1 MATPLRIVSDL
12 AKVKKLLGELRELA
26 NAKPI
31 DRDRCIH
38 IFRELYV
45 SYNVLTV
52 SLVAY
57 VAEHKKLRRIL
68 KNISRLVESGSVALD
83 RYIKFCMS
91 MKLDE
96 VNEIAEEQSIQL
108 INSINEVSD
117 EIIIDMITMFYSE
130 FMTILN
136 ALEQLLDIPSGFQYL
151 IPLIEKYGVNINWI
165 VAITYLSKMEVV
177 VNDTLKRLGVNV
189 KGVFKERV
197 NALLKELEKR
207 GVQFG
212 ELEKLLTSTFW
223 DLRNK
228 VVHGGYTPSEKEL
241 QIIVLAVNEFLGK
254 IKAATLDKK

>member
-1 MATPLRIVSDL
+1 MATPLRIASDL
-12 AKVKKLLGELRELA
+12 AKVKKLLGELRELT

-38 IFRELYV
+38 VFRELYV
-45 SYNVLTV
+45 FYNALTV
-52 SLVAY
+52 PLVAY
-57 VAEHKKLRRIL
+57 VAGHNKLRQIQ
-68 KNISRLVESGSVALD
+68 KNIIKLVENGSGMIEK
-83 RYIKFCMS
+83 YIKFCKS
-91 MKLDE
+91 VKLDE
-96 VNEIAEEQSIQL
+96 MSEIAEEQSIQI
-108 INSINEVSD
+108 INRINEESD

-136 ALEQLLDIPSGFQYL
+136 ALEQLLDIPSGLQYL

-177 VNDTLKRLGVNV
+177 VNNALKRLGVSV
-189 KGVFKERV
+189 EGGFKERV

-254 IKAATLDKK
+254 IKATLDKK